1 MNNRGI
7 AIGEIVMWGAGVLAT
22 SAIAFSGFV
31 SNKVSQ
37 LEDKNTQIVQ
47 RVSVVETE
55 SSQYKDDIKD
65 IKDEIK
71 EINKILIEI
80 NKKIR

>member
-1 MNNRGI
+1 
-7 AIGEIVMWGAGVLAT
+7 MWGAGVLAT

-55 SSQYKDDIKD
+55 SKQYKDDIK
-65 IKDEIK
+65 EIK
-71 EINKILIEI
+71 MILNEI
-80 NKKIR
+80 NKKIK